1 MIKSADGCAIHQEV
15 REDVML
21 RLKILEASLAAAVV
35 AFSASCAY
43 ADESSGRSDQFSAR
57 LSGFNEIGS
66 IPTSV
71 TVPAIPSV
79 PSPALTVTTSYTGAV
94 LSNGS
99 GTVKLD
105 LDRNAGTIAYT
116 LKYQNVGVTPP
127 KTGTVLFA
135 HIHFGKSRDSGGVLV
150 FFCTNVTPFTGTG
163 PTPPSCNTDST
174 GSGTVSGTWTAMNVQ
189 AIAGQNVNAGDFN
202 ALVDALDSNTAYAN
216 IHTTPSYPGGEI
228 RGQCRSEDRE
238 HREDR

>member
-1 MIKSADGCAIHQEV
+1 
-15 REDVML
+15 ML
-21 RLKILEASLAAAVV
+21 RLKFLEASLVAAVV

-66 IPTSV
+66 IPTTV
-71 TVPAIPSV
+71 TVTAPGTPAP
-79 PSPALTVTTSYTGAV
+79 TSYTGAV

-99 GTVKLD
+99 GTVTLD

-135 HIHFGKSRDSGGVLV
+135 HIHFGKSRDSGGILV
-150 FFCTNVTPFTGTG
+150 FFCTNQTFTGTG

-174 GSGTVSGTWTAMNVQ
+174 GSGTVTGTWTAANVQ
-189 AIAGQNVNAGDFN
+189 AIPGQNVAVGDFD

-216 IHTTPSYPGGEI
+216 IHTTPAYPGGEI

-238 HREDR
+238 HREN

>member
-1 MIKSADGCAIHQEV
+1 
-15 REDVML
+15 ML
-21 RLKILEASLAAAVV
+21 RLKLLEAGLIAGAVSL
-35 AFSASCAY
+35 SASYSY
-43 ADESSGRSDQFSAR
+43 ADDFSAR

-99 GTVKLD
+99 GTVTLD
-105 LDRNAGTIAYT
+105 LDRNAGTITYT

-127 KTGTVLFA
+127 KTGTVLFS
-135 HIHFGKSRDSGGVLV
+135 HIHFGKSRDSGGILV
-150 FFCTNVTPFTGTG
+150 FFCTNQTFTGTG

-174 GSGTVSGTWTAMNVQ
+174 GSGTVTGTWTAANVQ
-189 AIAGQNVNAGDFN
+189 AIPGQNVNAGDFN

-216 IHTTPSYPGGEI
+216 IHTTPGFPGGEI

-238 HREDR
+238 HRDNR

>member
-1 MIKSADGCAIHQEV
+1 
-15 REDVML
+15 ML
-21 RLKILEASLAAAVV
+21 RLKFLEASLVAAVV

-66 IPTSV
+66 IPTTV
-71 TVPAIPSV
+71 TVTAPGTPAP
-79 PSPALTVTTSYTGAV
+79 TSYTGAV

-99 GTVKLD
+99 GTVTLD

-135 HIHFGKSRDSGGVLV
+135 HIHLGKSRDSGGILV
-150 FFCTNVTPFTGTG
+150 FFCTNQPFTGTG

-174 GSGTVSGTWTAMNVQ
+174 GSGTVTGTWTAANVQ
-189 AIAGQNVNAGDFN
+189 AIPGQNVAVGDFD

-216 IHTTPSYPGGEI
+216 IHTTPAYPGGEI

-238 HREDR
+238 HREN

>member
-1 MIKSADGCAIHQEV
+1 
-15 REDVML
+15 ML
-21 RLKILEASLAAAVV
+21 RLKLLEAGLIAGAVS
-35 AFSASCAY
+35 FSASYGY
-43 ADESSGRSDQFSAR
+43 AEEFSAR

-99 GTVKLD
+99 GTVTLD
-105 LDRNAGTIAYT
+105 LDRSAGTIAYT
-116 LKYQNVGVTPP
+116 LTYKNVGVTPP

-150 FFCTNVTPFTGTG
+150 FFCTNVMFGGTG
-163 PTPPSCNTDST
+163 PTPPSCNTDSS
-174 GSGTVSGTWTAMNVQ
+174 GSGTVSGMWKAENVQ
-189 AIAGQNVNAGDFN
+189 AIPGQNVAAMDFD
-202 ALVDALDSNTAYAN
+202 ALVDALTSNTAYAN
-216 IHTTPSYPGGEI
+216 IHTTSGTTPDTAFPGGEI

>member
-1 MIKSADGCAIHQEV
+1 
-15 REDVML
+15 ML
-21 RLKILEASLAAAVV
+21 RLKFLEASLVAAVV

-66 IPTSV
+66 IPTTV
-71 TVPAIPSV
+71 TVTALGTPAP
-79 PSPALTVTTSYTGAV
+79 TSYTGAV

-99 GTVKLD
+99 GTVTLD

-135 HIHFGKSRDSGGVLV
+135 HIHLGKSRDSGGILV
-150 FFCTNVTPFTGTG
+150 FFCTNQTFTGTG

-174 GSGTVSGTWTAMNVQ
+174 GSGTVTGTWTAANVQ
-189 AIAGQNVNAGDFN
+189 AIPGQNVAVGDFD

-216 IHTTPSYPGGEI
+216 IHTTPAYPGGEI

-238 HREDR
+238 HREN